1 MTGPDLGVLRAPAE
15 SVDVAVAAA
24 GVDGVGFLVVDR
36 DLRIRDITTDTHAV
50 DGREEHDQRLRSVFA
65 ALDDGVLVVDRR
77 GRILEVNPAAS
88 HILGIDLLSMTAN
101 DEWWTK
107 LAARRADGS
116 LLELFL
122 GVVASGERVRDVR
135 VEVDRPDGRTVLLTA
150 NCLALRDR
158 AGCVDGL
165 VLSFRDVTR
174 KVAEARRTA
183 DLSMRLQEAHDVARL
198 SSWEWDPV
206 SDEVL
211 IVRAM
216 AGSRVQAGSTA
227 SLDTLFA
234 RLPAHDRA
242 SMRQALSELAAGER
256 ELVIRRHAYAFPRGP
271 GWLETR
277 ACAIHDADGRL
288 ARVRGTS
295 QEVTERREAELEI
308 ARQAALL
315 DEVDV
320 AVVASD
326 LDRRITHWNR
336 GAEQL
341 YGWSATEA
349 IGRTTDELIA
359 SVDAPRDAQM
369 YAEPQRTGTWEGQ
382 LTATRRDGSTFPAY
396 LHQRFIVGDD
406 EVSARVIGVFT
417 DISERVAAEHELA
430 KANDYL
436 KAVTDSIGEG
446 LFTLDARGRVT
457 YVNPAAEQLL
467 GWPAESLH
475 GRIMH
480 DVIHTHH
487 SDGSELPIEHC
498 PIQRARRDGRTV
510 RVEDDVFITREGRR
524 LPVAYTSAP
533 FSTDE
538 SVDGC
543 VVVFVDISER
553 KAREES
559 LQREAD
565 TLEWIQRIRDA
576 LAEDRLE
583 LYAQPIID
591 LRTGAVVQRELLL
604 RMRTPDGQII
614 APGEFLPVA
623 EQYGLIGDI
632 DRWVIRR
639 AAQIAADGQP
649 VELNLSACSLAD
661 PTIIDHIEQALQRQ
675 HLDPEQM
682 VFEITETALITD
694 QDAARTFAKR
704 LHTLGARLALDDFGT
719 GYGGLAYLKQISVN
733 YLKIDVE
740 FVRDLTTN
748 RSSRRLV
755 EHIVSL
761 AQSFEIETIAEGV
774 EDEQTLLLVQ
784 QLGVDFA
791 QGYHIGRPA
800 RLTD

>member
-1 MTGPDLGVLRAPAE
+1 
-15 SVDVAVAAA
+15 
-24 GVDGVGFLVVDR
+24 
-36 DLRIRDITTDTHAV
+36 
-50 DGREEHDQRLRSVFA
+50 
-65 ALDDGVLVVDRR
+65 
-77 GRILEVNPAAS
+77 
-88 HILGIDLLSMTAN
+88 
-101 DEWWTK
+101 
-107 LAARRADGS
+107 
-116 LLELFL
+116 
-122 GVVASGERVRDVR
+122 
-135 VEVDRPDGRTVLLTA
+135 
-150 NCLALRDR
+150 
-158 AGCVDGL
+158 
-165 VLSFRDVTR
+165 
-174 KVAEARRTA
+174 
-183 DLSMRLQEAHDVARL
+183 
-198 SSWEWDPV
+198 
-206 SDEVL
+206 
-211 IVRAM
+211 
-216 AGSRVQAGSTA
+216 
-227 SLDTLFA
+227 
-234 RLPAHDRA
+234 
-242 SMRQALSELAAGER
+242 
-256 ELVIRRHAYAFPRGP
+256 
-271 GWLETR
+271 
-277 ACAIHDADGRL
+277 
-288 ARVRGTS
+288 
-295 QEVTERREAELEI
+295 
-308 ARQAALL
+308 
-315 DEVDV
+315 
-320 AVVASD
+320 
-326 LDRRITHWNR
+326 
-336 GAEQL
+336 
-341 YGWSATEA
+341 
-349 IGRTTDELIA
+349 
-359 SVDAPRDAQM
+359 
-369 YAEPQRTGTWEGQ
+369 
-382 LTATRRDGSTFPAY
+382 
-396 LHQRFIVGDD
+396 
-406 EVSARVIGVFT
+406 
-417 DISERVAAEHELA
+417 
-430 KANDYL
+430 
-436 KAVTDSIGEG
+436 
-446 LFTLDARGRVT
+446 
-457 YVNPAAEQLL
+457 
-467 GWPAESLH
+467 
-475 GRIMH
+475 MH